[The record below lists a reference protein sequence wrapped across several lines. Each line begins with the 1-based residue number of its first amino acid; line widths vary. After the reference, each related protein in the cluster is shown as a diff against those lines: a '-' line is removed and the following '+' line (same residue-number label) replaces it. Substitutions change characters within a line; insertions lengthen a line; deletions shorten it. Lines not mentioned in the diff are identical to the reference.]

1 VAQEVETHCVA
12 FICADGDLFV
22 APKFSPL
29 NVNSAP
35 PLVGLFFNGLNVKVI
50 LGASN
55 ENSTVGLPISY
66 GAIPFAALSMPGLH
80 PLPKEADGAL
90 LFGSAVVDPCSCPF
104 SEEGDTKQYRLVEV
118 AHTEEAQFIR
128 M

>member
-12 FICADGDLFV
+12 CICADGDLFV

-55 ENSTVGLPISY
+55 VNSTVGLAISY
-66 GAIPFAALSMPGLH
+66 GAIAFAALSMPGLH

-90 LFGSAVVDPCSCPF
+90 LFGSAVPVDVSPLI
-104 SEEGDTKQYRLVEV
+104 ELGETKQNRLVEE
-118 AHTEEAQFIR
+118 AHVEEAQFIR

>member
-66 GAIPFAALSMPGLH
+66 GAIAFAALSMPGLH

-90 LFGSAVVDPCSCPF
+90 LFGSAVPVDVSPLI
-104 SEEGDTKQYRLVEV
+104 ELGETKQNRLVEE
-118 AHTEEAQFIR
+118 AHVEEAQFIR

>member
-12 FICADGDLFV
+12 CICADGDLFV

-29 NVNSAP
+29 NVTGAP
-35 PLVGLFFNGLNVKVI
+35 PLVGLFLNGLNVKLVV
-50 LGASN
+50 GASN
-55 ENSTVGLPISY
+55 ENSTVGLAISY
-66 GAIPFAALSMPGLH
+66 GAIALSGLIMPGLH
-80 PLPKEADGAL
+80 PLPREADGTL
-90 LFGSAVVDPCSCPF
+90 LFGSAVVDPCNSPLI
-104 SEEGDTKQYRLVEV
+104 ELGETKQNRLVEV